1 MSKLV
6 KLSKCEIPFSKYG
19 DKLCLNS
26 YINHYKQDTTPN
38 FIFFDTLVFQGF
50 SRGRSSVTANFI
62 NKEGTMSSSM
72 FVSNFRDIIHDYIKP
87 DFKNLTGYFCM
98 VKKGANFGLK
108 YLGEIAPINTGLD
121 FVEDYVEVLMQKIE
135 ENKWII

>member
-6 KLSKCEIPFSKYG
+6 KLNKCEIPFSNYG
-19 DKLCLNS
+19 GELYLTN

-50 SRGRSSVTANFI
+50 SRGRSSVTANFT
-62 NKEGTMSSSM
+62 NKEGTMQSSM
-72 FVSNFRDIIHDYIKP
+72 FVSNFSDIIHDYIKP

-108 YLGEIAPINTGLD
+108 YLGEREPENTGLD
-121 FVEDYVEVLMQKIE
+121 FVEDYITVLMKKIE
-135 ENKWII
+135 EKK

>member
-1 MSKLV
+1 MSKLI
-6 KLSKCEIPFSKYG
+6 KLSKYEIPFKYWG
-19 DKLCLNS
+19 GKLCLDS
-26 YINHYKQDTTPN
+26 YVSKNNQVMTPN

-62 NKEGTMSSSM
+62 NREGTMQSFM
-72 FVSNFRDIIHDYIKP
+72 FVSNFSDIIHDYIKP

-98 VKKGANFGLK
+98 CKKGANFGLK

-121 FVEDYVEVLMQKIE
+121 FVEDYVEVLMKKIE
-135 ENKWII
+135 ENK

>member
-6 KLSKCEIPFSKYG
+6 KLSKCEIPFSNYG
-19 DKLCLNS
+19 EQLCLNS
-26 YINHYKQDTTPN
+26 YINHYNQIMTPN
-38 FIFFDTLVFQGF
+38 FIFFDTLIFQGF

-72 FVSNFRDIIHDYIKP
+72 FVSNFSDIIHDYIKP

-98 VKKGANFGLK
+98 CKKGANFGLK
-108 YLGEIAPINTGLD
+108 YLGENKPENTGLD
-121 FVEDYVEVLMQKIE
+121 FVEDYITVLMEKIE
-135 ENKWII
+135 ENK